1 MSDTTLRE
9 ALHDAALAGLGSVN
23 DVQLA
28 NLSDRASGR
37 TPPPAASRGGGRRRW
52 VVGGLAV
59 AAVAALV
66 AVGITQALRPVEVT
80 PASGPGSLPDQIF
93 PTREHILT
101 LEQAPIGRVSMV
113 FATSS
118 LTGDAA
124 PAWIAVGADSDEYR
138 WVAPVDPGDPNAVY
152 AWSTLVEVSPD
163 GEFVAVAYSGDDGP
177 LLHVEVID
185 ASTGVVEDVMLGE
198 TLARLGGEIEGLRWS
213 PSGRRLVVES
223 AVVIKR
229 ISETARRT
237 EQRQIMVDGL
247 ADENAETFAY
257 ARVPGVR
264 PEGGDQLVGWS
275 GESPVVVSYTGRSVT
290 MSDGGGFLEGVTQRE
305 GVLRVVGGTVTRR
318 VGTVVDVPDHASVHG
333 LSPSGTQFVGLSDP
347 TPSVSGDGDW
357 ILSAFQTS
365 DGSRIW
371 LNERIPEFGVE
382 IVGWS
387 NDQTPVL
394 FTLIPGKG
402 VNEPSQTQLV
412 EFGPQQPSTN
422 GEILVDLSGGG
433 GEQVER
439 VAVAADV
446 LAGGQVRAAEPP
458 DQPWYDPRTL
468 RPTIRDWITDHKAV
482 SVLGLILLMGIVGIV
497 GIGVIRRRRAHR
509 VA

>member
-163 GEFVAVAYSGDDGP
+163 GEFVAVAYSGDDGS

-223 AVVIKR
+223 AVVIER
-229 ISETARRT
+229 TSETGRRW
-237 EQRQIMVDGL
+237 EQRLFMVDGL
-247 ADENAETFAY
+247 TDEDGDTAAY
-257 ARVPGVR
+257 ATVQGIR
-264 PEGGDQLVGWS
+264 PEGGDDLVGWS
-275 GESPVVVSYTGRSVT
+275 GESPVVVST
-290 MSDGGGFLEGVTQRE
+290 ERE
-305 GVLRVVGGTVTRR
+305 GGKGELLAVGGTVTDRI
-318 VGTVVDVPDHASVHG
+318 GHVDQVSGRTSAHS
-333 LSPSGTQFVGLSDP
+333 LSPDGSLLAALSDP
-347 TPSVSGDGDW
+347 TGGSSGDGRPWRLEVFDTASGDLVW
-357 ILSAFQTS
+357 KNRDVPEDLSA
-365 DGSRIW
+365 
-371 LNERIPEFGVE
+371 L
-382 IVGWS
+382 VGWR
-387 NDQTPVL
+387 DARTPVL
-394 FTLIPGKG
+394 YTAAPGSG
-402 VNEPSQTQLV
+402 RDTPPDIEVAEY
-412 EFGPQQPSTN
+412 PQVAAEAVRVV
-422 GEILVDLSGGG
+422 GLGGDDG
-433 GEQVER
+433 DYWVQN
-439 VAVAADV
+439 VALAADV
-446 LAGGQVRAAEPP
+446 LASGEVRAAEPP